1 VTDTDSAATIA
12 CSLTAD
18 AVGDREREW
27 RELLSRALIRRTP
40 ASNGVRVEL
49 QPLPGVRGELD
60 RLIAA
65 ETDCCPFMTMSIET
79 AAASL
84 ALTVTA
90 PPLAAAIAAI
100 ATVKRLVVTQVRQ
113 ALQQTVA
120 IGACSPYF

>member
-40 ASNGVRVEL
+40 TSNGVRVEL

-90 PPLAAAIAAI
+90 PPLAAAIVEQLF
-100 ATVKRLVVTQVRQ
+100 TG
-113 ALQQTVA
+113 VA
-120 IGACSPYF
+120 V